1 MLMVNDSDKLKD
13 LTVYEDE
20 DLPDLIFAHDLLG
33 ED

>member
-13 LTVYEDE
+13 FTVDEYE
-20 DLPDLIFAHDLLG
+20 DLPDFIFAHDLLG